1 MVRKWKW
8 SLLTDSKYSNSS
20 QTIQTSVQPLLKLS
34 QDSASNV
41 ESTPEPS
48 GLSQTDA
55 ALMCQPLFLH
65 FATAWHR

>member
-8 SLLTDSKYSNSS
+8 SLLTDSKYSNGS

-34 QDSASNV
+34 QDSASHV
-41 ESTPEPS
+41 ESTPEIS
-48 GLSQTDA
+48 GLSQ
-55 ALMCQPLFLH
+55 ALMCQPLSLH